1 MKEFDE
7 LLQTIKTLRAPG
19 GCPWDRDQTALSM
32 RRDLMEECC
41 EALDAITQNDIPHV
55 KEELGDLIFN
65 ALIMAYLY
73 EQSGEFKISDILS
86 DVNAK
91 LIRRHPHVFKDSE
104 GASEMKEKP
113 LDSAAV
119 LNQWDKIKEN
129 VEGRKGKSI
138 LDEVPEGFPPLLKS
152 YKMLKK
158 AGKKHF
164 EWKSVEEAF
173 AKVEE
178 ELQEVR
184 EAQKAVEMARNSS
197 DDKPFTISGG
207 NPELNAA
214 QLHLEEE
221 LGDLLMSIVNYGRWN
236 NIDSEI
242 AMNRANSKFYKRFT
256 YVESEMAKKNIPMD
270 ENHQDIM
277 IKLWNEAKSNCQTVN

>member
-7 LLQTIKTLRAPG
+7 LLETIKTLRAPG

-41 EALDAITQNDIPHV
+41 EAIDAITQNDVPHV

-65 ALIMAYLY
+65 ALIMGYLY
-73 EQSGEFKISDILS
+73 QQNGDFTINDILS
-86 DVNAK
+86 EVNAK
-91 LIRRHPHVFKDSE
+91 LIRRHPHVFKNSE

-113 LDSAAV
+113 VDSAAV

-129 VEGRKGKSI
+129 VEGRKGESI
-138 LDEVPEGFPPLLKS
+138 LDEVPQGFPPLLKA

-164 EWKSVEEAF
+164 EWQNLDEVL

-178 ELQEVR
+178 ELAEVK
-184 EAQKAVEMARNSS
+184 EAQKAVEQHKKSP
-197 DDKPFTISGG
+197 DDKPHTVSGG
-207 NPELNAA
+207 NSELDKA

-236 NIDSEI
+236 GIDCEL

-256 YVESEMAKKNIPMD
+256 YIEKEMGKKNIPMD
-270 ENHQDIM
+270 KGHQDIM
-277 IKLWNEAKSNCQTVN
+277 IKLWNEAKTSV